1 VANSMQALLA
11 DSEQTPLPLR
21 SGRKIS
27 LTALIDVVFILLMFF
42 MLTSTFSHWQSL
54 PLSSASASV
63 SSSSPD
69 PAVILL
75 YPDGSVRLLTEDVS
89 PVINDLSSIKVIA
102 QSRPIVVSSEES
114 TTLAVMI
121 NVMQK
126 LKNVGINAPL
136 GQPFSAP
143 EASLTGS
150 N

>member
-54 PLSSASASV
+54 PLSSASGSV

-143 EASLTGS
+143 ETSLTGS

>member
-1 VANSMQALLA
+1 MANSMQALLA

-143 EASLTGS
+143 ETSLTGS